1 MDEHE
6 REDEGTAETNSAVT
20 LSVLRGEPTAEELAA
35 LVAVIAGRAAA
46 QGQEPGRTDGPAPMS
61 GWTDRSRYVRGRLS
75 HSPDGW
81 RQAALPR

>member
-1 MDEHE
+1 M
-6 REDEGTAETNSAVT
+6 DEGTAETNDSVT

-35 LVAVIAGRAAA
+35 LVAVIAGRAA
-46 QGQEPGRTDGPAPMS
+46 QGLGQSKGGAPMS
-61 GWTDRSRYVRGRLS
+61 GWTDRSRYVRGRLP